1 MASTGIRARL
11 QILFLLMLTGTGVG
25 GSETEKELLK
35 KLFKTYN
42 ANVRPAQTADEKVM
56 VRVGMTLSQL
66 ISLNEKDEEM
76 TTNVFMNMAWTDYRL
91 KWNPEDYGG
100 IEVLRIPSSKVW
112 LPDIVLLNNND
123 GNFQVALH
131 INVLAQHTG
140 IVNWLPPAIYRS
152 SCGIQVKYFP
162 FDWQNCTMV
171 FSSYTYDTS
180 EVILGHALDDSGTRE
195 IREIIIDNNV
205 FTENG
210 EWQIQHKPSR
220 KNTLSND
227 PTYEDITF
235 YLIIQRK
242 PLFYIVNIIIP
253 CVLIS
258 ILAIL
263 VFYLPPDAGE
273 KMTLSISVLL
283 ALTVFLLLLADKVPE
298 TSLGVPIIVNY
309 LMFTMIL
316 VTFSVILSV
325 VVLNLHHRSPNT
337 HAMPHWVKQ
346 VFIHTLPRYLRI
358 QRPKLEASPTEK
370 HVALSRATDEYFI
383 RKPAMDLNY
392 LKESISVD
400 LPPSRLFPEIN
411 RYMNGLV
418 QQMVLPRDL
427 KAAVEAIKYIAKEL
441 RGQEEYDTLKED
453 WQYVAMVVDRLFLWV
468 FITFTSIG
476 TLTIFLDASY
486 NVPPI
491 DPFDPSA

>member
-1 MASTGIRARL
+1 MGVLWLAVRL
-11 QILFLLMLTGTGVG
+11 QVLLLMVTRAGVSA
-25 GSETEKELLK
+25 SETEKRLLN
-35 KLFKTYN
+35 KLFDSYN
-42 ANVRPAQTADEKVM
+42 PNVRPAQTADEKVT

-76 TTNVFMNMAWTDYRL
+76 TTNVFMNLAWMDYRL
-91 KWNPEDYGG
+91 RWDPKNYDG
-100 IEVLRIPSSKVW
+100 IDVLRIPCSKVW

-123 GNFQVALH
+123 GNFHVALLV
-131 INVLAQHTG
+131 NVLVQHNG
-140 IVNWLPPAIYRS
+140 IVSWLPPAIYRS
-152 SCGIQVKYFP
+152 SCAIRVKYFP

-171 FSSYTYDTS
+171 FKSYTYDTS
-180 EVILGHALDDSGTRE
+180 EVILEHSLDDSGRHE
-195 IREIIIDNNV
+195 IREVIIDKNA

-210 EWQIQHKPSR
+210 EWQIWHKPSR
-220 KNTLSND
+220 KNTLSHD
-227 PTYEDITF
+227 PSYEDITF

-337 HAMPHWVKQ
+337 HAMPYWVKQ
-346 VFIHTLPRYLRI
+346 IFIQVLPRYLWI
-358 QRPKLEASPTEK
+358 QRPKLEASESEK
-370 HVALSRATDEYFI
+370 RVALSRVIDEYFI
-383 RKPAMDLNY
+383 RKPAMDLNNMR
-392 LKESISVD
+392 VD
-400 LPPSRLFPEIN
+400 LPPSHLFPEIN
-411 RYMNGLV
+411 RYINGIV
-418 QQMVLPRDL
+418 HQVVLPPDL

-441 RGQEEYDTLKED
+441 QGQEEYDKLKED

-468 FITFTSIG
+468 FITFTSLG
-476 TLTIFLDASY
+476 TLAIFLDASY
-486 NVPPI
+486 NVPPV
-491 DPFDPSA
+491 DPFDPLT

>member
-1 MASTGIRARL
+1 MGVAWLAVRL
-11 QILFLLMLTGTGVG
+11 QILLLLVTGAGVG
-25 GSETEKELLK
+25 ASETEKRLLN
-35 KLFKTYN
+35 KLFDSYN
-42 ANVRPAQTADEKVM
+42 LNVRPAQAADERVT

-66 ISLNEKDEEM
+66 ISLNEKNEEM
-76 TTNVFMNMAWTDYRL
+76 TTNVFMNLAWTDYRL
-91 KWNPEDYGG
+91 RWDPKDYSG
-100 IEVLRIPSSKVW
+100 IDVLRIPCGKVW

-123 GNFQVALH
+123 GNFEVALLV
-131 INVLAQHTG
+131 NVLVQHTG
-140 IVNWLPPAIYRS
+140 VVSWLPPAIYRS
-152 SCGIQVKYFP
+152 SCAIRVKYFP

-171 FSSYTYDTS
+171 FKSYTYDAS
-180 EVILGHALDDSGTRE
+180 EVTLEHSLDNSGRHE
-195 IREIIIDNNV
+195 IREVIIDKNA

-220 KNTLSND
+220 KNFLSHD
-227 PTYEDITF
+227 PSYEDITF

-325 VVLNLHHRSPNT
+325 VVLNLHHRSPTT
-337 HAMPHWVKQ
+337 HAMPHWVRQIFIQ
-346 VFIHTLPRYLRI
+346 VLPRYLRI
-358 QRPKLEASPTEK
+358 QRPKVEASESEK
-370 HVALSRATDEYFI
+370 RVALSRVTDEYFI
-383 RKPAMDLNY
+383 RKPAMDLNN
-392 LKESISVD
+392 LKANMRVD
-400 LPPSRLFPEIN
+400 LPPSHLFPVIN
-411 RYMNGLV
+411 RYINSLV
-418 QQMVLPRDL
+418 PQVVLPPDL
-427 KAAVEAIKYIAKEL
+427 KAAVDAIKYIAKEL
-441 RGQEEYDTLKED
+441 QGQEEYDKLKED

-468 FITFTSIG
+468 FVTFTSLG
-476 TLTIFLDASY
+476 TLAIFLDASY
-486 NVPPI
+486 NVPPV
-491 DPFDPSA
+491 DPFDPLA